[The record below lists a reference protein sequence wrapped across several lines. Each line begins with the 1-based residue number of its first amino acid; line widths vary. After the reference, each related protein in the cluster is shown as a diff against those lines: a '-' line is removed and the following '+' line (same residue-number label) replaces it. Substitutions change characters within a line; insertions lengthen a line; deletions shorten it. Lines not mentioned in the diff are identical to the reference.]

1 MQKYFATRV
10 AKTWWCVFLIGL
22 VFTLAACGSTPS
34 TASTSTPTVA
44 PTATPTPTVAPTAT
58 PTPTVAPTA
67 TPTPTP
73 TTAPSSGGSSVSI
86 ANFAFS
92 PQRLTVKVGTKV
104 TWTNKDSLTH
114 TVTANGG
121 AFNQI
126 VPPGS
131 TFSFTFTKAGTYSYH
146 CAIHPFMTA
155 TIIVQ

>member
-1 MQKYFATRV
+1 MQKYLATRV
-10 AKTWWCVFLIGL
+10 AKTWFCVFIIGL
-22 VFTLAACGSTPS
+22 VFTLAACGGSTPS

-44 PTATPTPTVAPTAT
+44 PTATATPTVAPTAT
-58 PTPTVAPTA
+58 PTPTSTTA
-67 TPTPTP
+67 A
-73 TTAPSSGGSSVSI
+73 TTAPGNGGSSVSI

-92 PQRLTVKVGTKV
+92 PQSLTVKVGTKV

-114 TVTANGG
+114 TVTADGG
-121 AFNQI
+121 AFSQT

-146 CAIHPFMTA
+146 CAIHTSMTA

>member
-1 MQKYFATRV
+1 MQKYLATRV
-10 AKTWWCVFLIGL
+10 AKTWFCVFIIGL
-22 VFTLAACGSTPS
+22 VFTLAACGGSTPS

-44 PTATPTPTVAPTAT
+44 PTAT
-58 PTPTVAPTA
+58 A

-73 TTAPSSGGSSVSI
+73 TTAATTAPGNGGSSVSI

-92 PQRLTVKVGTKV
+92 PQSLTVKVGTKV

-114 TVTANGG
+114 TVTADGG
-121 AFNQI
+121 AFSQT

-146 CAIHPFMTA
+146 CAIHTSMTA